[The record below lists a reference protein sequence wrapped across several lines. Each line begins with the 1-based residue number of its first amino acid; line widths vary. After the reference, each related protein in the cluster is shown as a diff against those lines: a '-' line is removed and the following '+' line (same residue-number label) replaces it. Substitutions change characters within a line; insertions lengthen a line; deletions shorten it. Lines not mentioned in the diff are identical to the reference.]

1 MPFPGAQLR
10 HDIGIG
16 HKFQAQVV
24 VAPLHLVAGRG
35 TGPVIRHRRCHE
47 DRRGRVELRQH
58 RRAHL
63 LGRDHGH
70 RLHAFGGSQ
79 RRRAAHQR
87 HLGAAPDGRPGQ
99 SVTHLPRRSVGDET
113 DRVQR
118 LPARPGGDDDLLA
131 RQILGPEQPA
141 DFLDDGRR
149 FRKTA
154 LALVAAGQIAGGRLH
169 DVVAGAPQ
177 LRQVRLHHGVGQHVH
192 VHGRNHQQRR
202 LCGQR
207 HGGEQVIGNA
217 RGQFGDDVGRGR
229 GDHQQV
235 GGVREIDVPDFGFL
249 SQAEEIG
256 GYR

>member
-1 MPFPGAQLR
+1 MKR
-10 HDIGIG
+10 IGSSG
-16 HKFQAQVV
+16 SR
-24 VAPLHLVAGRG
+24 L
-35 TGPVIRHRRCHE
+35 GP
-47 DRRGRVELRQH
+47 
-58 RRAHL
+58 A
-63 LGRDHGH
+63 
-70 RLHAFGGSQ
+70 
-79 RRRAAHQR
+79 
-87 HLGAAPDGRPGQ
+87 
-99 SVTHLPRRSVGDET
+99 VTTIFS
-113 DRVQR
+113 
-118 LPARPGGDDDLLA
+118 PARSLGLSSRRISSTMAGG
-131 RQILGPEQPA
+131 
-141 DFLDDGRR
+141 

-207 HGGEQVIGNA
+207 HGGEKVIGNA

-229 GDHQQV
+229 CDHQQV

-249 SQAEEIG
+249 SQAEQIG